1 MSFRFDLSDL
11 SPLFLVLCLFVV
23 FFSSILFITNNIIH
37 NIYICVFIHLRILF
51 RLFFQYN
58 NNNNTNINTNTID
71 HKRQELFLNLI
82 YTQQSAFENF
92 EQQKQQLINRQLN
105 LQSTNVYNKQ
115 INSNSNKQAKTNI
128 QTKDTR
134 HKAALDSDSG
144 GDLLFRLGTFHLY
157 TFQSTTKKLDSVA
170 HSLVHKLHA
179 HKSNNNNKQN
189 KPNYY
194 NNNSNTYTHK
204 HTQTLSNISTLTRH
218 RHVWGRARCR
228 RGSVPAGQAALVR
241 PRDRSR
247 VLHRSAQE

>member
-92 EQQKQQLINRQLN
+92 EQQQQQQQQLINRQLK

-115 INSNSNKQAKTNI
+115 INSNSIKQTSQNKYKQRTL
-128 QTKDTR
+128 DTR
-134 HKAALDSDSG
+134 QHSTATAA
-144 GDLLFRLGTFHLY
+144 
-157 TFQSTTKKLDSVA
+157 A
-170 HSLVHKLHA
+170 I
-179 HKSNNNNKQN
+179 
-189 KPNYY
+189 YY
-194 NNNSNTYTHK
+194 F
-204 HTQTLSNISTLTRH
+204 
-218 RHVWGRARCR
+218 
-228 RGSVPAGQAALVR
+228 
-241 PRDRSR
+241 D
-247 VLHRSAQE
+247 